1 MANLALADE
10 GAGAGAD
17 LAELALARRFIG
29 DRRPLELRPRLN
41 KKEKPRIRYTPHSK
55 SSLVSMGTGSSG
67 RSTDEGD
74 EVVGL
79 VVGEEVRVEEGP
91 AHAMKHM
98 SVARFDDPTRI
109 EIGGEMKQGER
120 RGGGKIG

>member
-1 MANLALADE
+1 
-10 GAGAGAD
+10 
-17 LAELALARRFIG
+17 
-29 DRRPLELRPRLN
+29 
-41 KKEKPRIRYTPHSK
+41 
-55 SSLVSMGTGSSG
+55 MGTGSSG

-91 AHAMKHM
+91 AQAIKHV
-98 SVARFDDPTRI
+98 SAVWLDDPAQI

-120 RGGGKIG
+120 RGGRKKIG